1 MRTVKY
7 TNSFD
12 FQCLEDLR
20 ETFMEISLV
29 HMGKETCRPFHA
41 FSGTRDEYII
51 HFILEGRGIY
61 SAGGNTYA
69 LDLGQMFLIYPDE
82 PVIYC
87 ADEKNPWT
95 YAWIGFKGLKS
106 DVILKNCGFS
116 SNRLVL
122 PAPAPDVYMDCFDE
136 LFEHVTLNFSSELY
150 RESILLKL
158 LAILAD
164 HHAHLVL
171 ENRHNQTGRSDN
183 AYVNLAIDY
192 IGKMYMQNI
201 KVTDIADSIGI
212 TRSHL
217 NSIFQNEL
225 NISIQKF
232 LIEFRMHKAASLLVS
247 TTMSIKEIADQVGYN
262 DQLTFS
268 KAFKN
273 KFGMSPKSYR
283 TYKDELETRKSRPQ

>member
-7 TNSFD
+7 TDSFD

-20 ETFMEISLV
+20 ESFMEIALV
-29 HMGKETCRPFHA
+29 HMGRETCKPLHA
-41 FSGTRDEYII
+41 FSGMRDEYII
-51 HFILEGRGIY
+51 HFIISGHGVY
-61 SAGGNTYA
+61 SAGGNTYT
-69 LDLGQMFLIYPDE
+69 LDPGQMFLIYPDE
-82 PVIYC
+82 PIIYC
-87 ADEKNPWT
+87 SDKDNPWV
-95 YAWIGFKGLKS
+95 YAWIGFKGLKT
-106 DVILKNCGFS
+106 DAVLKNCGFS
-116 SNRLVL
+116 KNRLVL
-122 PAPAPDVYMDCFDE
+122 PAPSPDLYMNCFDE
-136 LFEHVTLNFSSELY
+136 LFEHVTLSFSNELY

-164 HHAHLVL
+164 HHASLVL
-171 ENRHNQTGRSDN
+171 ENKHNQTSHSDN

-201 KVTDIADSIGI
+201 KVTDIADNIGI

-217 NSIFQNEL
+217 NFIFQNEL

-232 LIEFRMHKAASLLVS
+232 LIDFRMHKAANFLVS
-247 TTMSIKEIADQVGYN
+247 TTMSIKEIADQVGYS

-283 TYKDELETRKSRPQ
+283 NYKDELETRKNRP

>member
-7 TNSFD
+7 TDNFD

-29 HMGKETCRPFHA
+29 HIGKETCKPCHA

-51 HFILEGRGIY
+51 HFILSGHGIY
-61 SAGGNTYA
+61 SAGGNTYT
-69 LDLGQMFLIYPDE
+69 LDPGQMFLIYPDE
-82 PVIYC
+82 PIIYF
-87 ADEKNPWT
+87 ADEKAPWT
-95 YAWIGFKGLKS
+95 YAWIGFKGLKTDS
-106 DVILKNCGFS
+106 ILKNCGFS
-116 SNRLVL
+116 PNRLVL
-122 PAPAPDVYMDCFDE
+122 PAPAPDVFMGFFDE
-136 LFEHVTLNFSSELY
+136 FFAHVALNFPNELY

-164 HHAHLVL
+164 HHTHLVL
-171 ENRHNQTGRSDN
+171 QDTHNQTSHSDN
-183 AYVNLAIDY
+183 AYINLAIDY

-201 KVTDIADSIGI
+201 KVTDIADNIGI

-217 NSIFQNEL
+217 NYIFQNEL
-225 NISIQKF
+225 HISIQRF
-232 LIEFRMHKAASLLVS
+232 LMEFRMQKAANFLIS
-247 TTMSIKEIADQVGYN
+247 TTMSIKEIANQVGYS
-262 DQLTFS
+262 DQLAFS

-283 TYKDELETRKSRPQ
+283 TYKDELETRKSRP

>member
-29 HMGKETCRPFHA
+29 HMGKETCKPCHA
-41 FSGTRDEYII
+41 FSGIRDEYII
-51 HFILEGRGIY
+51 HFILSGHGVY

-69 LDLGQMFLIYPDE
+69 LNPGQMFLIYPDE

-87 ADEKNPWT
+87 ADEKDPWA
-95 YAWIGFKGLKS
+95 YAWIGFKGLKT
-106 DVILKNCGFS
+106 DAILKNCGFS
-116 SNRLVL
+116 QNRLVL
-122 PAPAPDVYMDCFDE
+122 PAPAPDVFMGFFDE
-136 LFEHVTLNFSSELY
+136 FFEHVTLNFPNELY
-150 RESILLKL
+150 RESILLRL

-164 HHAHLVL
+164 HHTHLVL
-171 ENRHNQTGRSDN
+171 EDIHNQTSHSDN
-183 AYVNLAIDY
+183 AYINLAIDY
-192 IGKMYMQNI
+192 IGQMYMQNI
-201 KVTDIADSIGI
+201 KVTDIADHIGI

-217 NSIFQNEL
+217 NYIFQNEL

-232 LIEFRMHKAASLLVS
+232 LMEFRMHKAANFLVS
-247 TTMSIKEIADQVGYN
+247 TTMSIKEISNQVGYS
-262 DQLTFS
+262 DQLAFS

-283 TYKDELETRKSRPQ
+283 TYKDELETRKNRP